1 MRILKAFSESVFSSI
16 QKIAWRVNRKISSC
30 LSYSIKNTSP
40 PFHYSL
46 QGNNHSCFMR
56 SAYLNNHG
64 LLRIQRNNGQGSES
78 FTAVGVEMGV
88 GVFDGEGVMAGVA
101 RSVPVTER

>member
-1 MRILKAFSESVFSSI
+1 MSTLKAFSESVFSSI
-16 QKIAWRVNRKISSC
+16 QRIAWRVNRKISSC

-56 SAYLNNHG
+56 SIYLNNHG

-78 FTAVGVEMGV
+78 FTAVGDGMGI
-88 GVFDGEGVMAGVA
+88 GVFDGVASVVGVA

>member
-1 MRILKAFSESVFSSI
+1 
-16 QKIAWRVNRKISSC
+16 
-30 LSYSIKNTSP
+30 
-40 PFHYSL
+40 
-46 QGNNHSCFMR
+46 MR